1 MNDLHPMFFLG
12 GALLLL
18 VIAAFYLFTLVM
30 DWVLIHEEEPQTLWS
45 KRFLAFVLSD
55 VQLRL
60 SRFAKRWQ
68 ANGKTWSRS
77 VWWIGFC
84 LAGGFAIAVWIGGT
98 EYLQSWVASVF
109 RGCSGAVVGFLV
121 SRFMLRINISEIA
134 ARYPDGSE
142 AQAIAASRG
151 LLSSAVVIGAAVVA
165 VSVGM

>member
-12 GALLLL
+12 GALLVL
-18 VIAAFYLFTLVM
+18 VIALFYLFTLVL
-30 DWVLIHEEEPQTLWS
+30 DWLLIHENEPQSLWS
-45 KRFLAFVLSD
+45 ARFLAFVASD
-55 VQLRL
+55 IRLRIT
-60 SRFAKRWQ
+60 RFAQRWV

-98 EYLQSWVASVF
+98 EYLQSWAASVF

-121 SRFMLRINISEIA
+121 SRFLLRINVSDIA
-134 ARYPDGSE
+134 SRYPAGSE

-151 LLSSAVVIGAAVVA
+151 LLSSAVVVGAGVIA